1 MSRKAK
7 FAFFLVALC
16 TIASMGVGSMLAAL
30 DMIFP
35 SVVAFIVAVIGLVGG
50 FTMRRR
56 LL

>member
-16 TIASMGVGSMLAAL
+16 TIISMGLGSLLAAL

-35 SVVAFIVAVIGLVGG
+35 SVVAFIVAVICLVGG

-56 LL
+56 FL